1 MVFSSSPRLYSDYLY
16 FGLANK
22 SVEDFHERVSESLQ
36 LLEAC
41 LSESSLR
48 SCVYNT
54 SLNVAMPV
62 SQPAA
67 RFFDRDRM
75 RRLSHHVFFFF

>member
-1 MVFSSSPRLYSDYLY
+1 MSMCCLSGVVLSLVSHAVLIFALWFLSSSPRLYSDYLY

-36 LLEAC
+36 LFEAC
-41 LSESSLR
+41 LTESSLR

-62 SQPAA
+62 S
-67 RFFDRDRM
+67 
-75 RRLSHHVFFFF
+75 